1 VDGLGVV
8 EHDSP
13 RRVWAARLIAPLA
26 FFAAATI
33 FIVLIEAGLNGG
45 STDAATT
52 ATAGPT
58 VSEPTTSAP
67 TTNAGPRKK
76 KTYRVKNGD
85 TLESIAAKFNTTV
98 DDLLTLNPNVDPLA
112 LSPGQKIRVS

>member
-1 VDGLGVV
+1 MV

-26 FFAAATI
+26 FFGAATI
-33 FIVLIEAGLNGG
+33 FIVLIQTGLNGG
-45 STDAATT
+45 PNDAATPT
-52 ATAGPT
+52 TAGPT
-58 VSEPTTSAP
+58 VSAP
-67 TTNAGPRKK
+67 TNTGSTSTAGPRTKKK

-98 DDLLTLNPNVDPLA
+98 DDLLTLNPDVDPLA

>member
-1 VDGLGVV
+1 VV

-26 FFAAATI
+26 FFGAATI
-33 FIVLIEAGLNGG
+33 FIVLIQAGLNGG
-45 STDAATT
+45 SSDTGTVAT
-52 ATAGPT
+52 PT
-58 VSEPTTSAP
+58 VSTTTTTTPTTS
-67 TTNAGPRKK
+67 TGPRKK
-76 KTYRVKNGD
+76 KSYRVKSGD

-98 DDLLTLNPNVDPLA
+98 DDLITLNPDVDPLA

>member
-1 VDGLGVV
+1 VV

-26 FFAAATI
+26 FFGAATI
-33 FIVLIEAGLNGG
+33 FIVLIQAGLNGG
-45 STDAATT
+45 SSETT
-52 ATAGPT
+52 TTVTPT

-67 TTNAGPRKK
+67 TTNTGPRKK

-98 DDLLTLNPNVDPLA
+98 DDLLTLNPDVDPLA